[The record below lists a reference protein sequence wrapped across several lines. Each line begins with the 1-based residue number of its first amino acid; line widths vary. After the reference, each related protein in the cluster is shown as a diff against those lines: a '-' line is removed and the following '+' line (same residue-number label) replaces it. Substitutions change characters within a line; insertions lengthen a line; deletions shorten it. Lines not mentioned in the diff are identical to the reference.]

1 VSRSLVIGIAGGSG
15 SGKTTVAELI
25 ASDFREDRVVLISQD
40 SYYRELGHL
49 PVGARTRV
57 NFDHPDSIDSDLMAD
72 HVRRLRDGEP
82 VDIPIYDFATH
93 NRRPEMR
100 HLEPREVLIVEG
112 ILILALDEV
121 RSLLDVKIYIDTDD
135 DIRFIRR
142 LKRDIHERGRT
153 VDSVIDQYLDTVRPM
168 HLEFVEK
175 SKRRADIILP
185 WRDFNTAAVGMV
197 INMVRGF
204 VELEQRVRPA

>member
-1 VSRSLVIGIAGGSG
+1 MSRSLVIGIAGGSG

-40 SYYRELGHL
+40 SYYKELGHL
-49 PVGARTRV
+49 PLGTRARV

-72 HVRRLRDGEP
+72 HVRRLRDGET

-100 HLEPREVLIVEG
+100 HLEPRDVLIVEG

-204 VELEQRVRPA
+204 VELDQPARPG